1 MGAVPQR
8 WLAFGDGAKG
18 AGAVSWL
25 SAKMSK
31 QISKMG
37 ALEVIQKAA
46 DKGDPQAMTL
56 MGVCMHIQRHTNVNT
71 VAETE
76 AETQTQTRSHRHR
89 RRFS

>member
-8 WLAFGDGAKG
+8 WLAVFGDGAKG

-37 ALEVIQKAA
+37 ALDVIQKAA

-56 MGVCMHIQRHTNVNT
+56 MGVCMHIWTD
-71 VAETE
+71 TE
-76 AETQTQTRSHRHR
+76 PYTQSHRDR
-89 RRFS
+89 QRDADTDTQPQIQT